1 MPSFLPPGR
10 RPANFR
16 FVTEVPGPAA
26 DQAALVDMIDRA
38 LDGVPGPWSVGVCR
52 GNVVAWV
59 ILSIFRDDGFE
70 CSLFLDEP
78 LKQTSLYVREQVET
92 ALRLHEAEGA
102 GGASSPIRKPSA

>member
-1 MPSFLPPGR
+1 MPAFPPPGR

-16 FVTEVPGPAA
+16 FVTEVPGAPAE
-26 DQAALVDMIDRA
+26 QAALVEMIDQA
-38 LDGVPGPWSVGVCR
+38 LDGLPGPWSVGICR

-78 LKQTSLYVREQVET
+78 LKQTSLYVREQVAP
-92 ALRLHEAEGA
+92 ALRLHDDERS
-102 GGASSPIRKPSA
+102 GGVPGSVRKPSA